1 MTLAISKRPAS
12 GGVYLASFVVM
23 GLSLSMLGPALTY
36 LRERANV
43 SKGDIGALF
52 VAQALGYLIG
62 SLLSG
67 RLYDRGSGHH
77 ALAGGLV
84 GLACSA
90 LMIPYCTSVV
100 ALAVPFA
107 LLGAFAGDIDVG
119 CNTLVVWHTRG
130 AGSARLLNAL
140 HLFFGI
146 GALASPLLVDRSLAW
161 SGGLGFL
168 SFLLVVSS
176 LALAAIVLLHET
188 PTPFAVGVI
197 AHVKQIVTPVRILL
211 IISIFF
217 FLYVGV
223 EVGFA
228 GWLKTYAEGIGLPGV
243 EAPTW
248 LNTAFWLS
256 FTLGR
261 LAAVVLS
268 RRLRSGVLL
277 GGSCAL
283 TVAVLAVMIVGDG
296 DPTIVWITTILMGF
310 AIAPQFATMIAYA
323 EEHIALSGRATSWF
337 VSAAGVGGLVLPYV
351 IGQMLDRSGSD
362 AMPKA
367 VFASA
372 VAASLWLLVARR
384 ALVSRPDLSAQRSS
398 EVGFDDDDEND
409 VSVTR

>member
-1 MTLAISKRPAS
+1 MTIAHSKRPTA
-12 GGVYLASFVVM
+12 GWVYLASFVVM

-36 LRERANV
+36 LRERAGV

-67 RLYDRGSGHH
+67 RLYDHGYGHR
-77 ALAGGLV
+77 AVAGGLA

-90 LMIPYCTSVV
+90 LMIPYCTSVA
-100 ALAVPFA
+100 ALTVPFA
-107 LLGAFAGDIDVG
+107 LLGAFAGNIDVG

-130 AGSARLLNAL
+130 QGSARLLNAL
-140 HLFFGI
+140 HLFFGV
-146 GALASPLLVDRSLAW
+146 GALASPLLVNRSLVW
-161 SGGLGFL
+161 SDGLGFL
-168 SFLLVVSS
+168 SGLLGVGG
-176 LALAAIVLLHET
+176 LAMAVIVLAHET
-188 PTPFAVGVI
+188 PTPFAAGTAAVL
-197 AHVKQIVTPVRILL
+197 KQVLTPTRILL
-211 IISIFF
+211 VISVFF

-228 GWLKTYAEGIGLPGV
+228 GWLKTYAEGIGLPGAN
-243 EAPTW
+243 APTW

-261 LAAVVLS
+261 LAAVMLS

-277 GGSCAL
+277 AGSCVL
-283 TVAVLAVMIVGDG
+283 TVAVMGVMIVADG
-296 DPTIVWITTILMGF
+296 DPALVWITTILMGF

-323 EEHIALSGRATSWF
+323 EEHIALSGRATAWF
-337 VSAAGVGGLVLPYV
+337 VSAAGVGGLVLPFV

-367 VFASA
+367 VFGSA
-372 VAASLWLLVARR
+372 VAAAMWLLVVRR
-384 ALVSRPDLSAQRSS
+384 ALVSRPSPALAATGLD
-398 EVGFDDDDEND
+398 VD